1 MSRSITVAF
10 VALALVV
17 TVSATAQIPF
27 KFEPHGALKPGSG
40 RGRNDIRNY
49 APGMRFPIELA
60 PAFANS
66 QVWNPGGQ
74 HGGRGSQC
82 SASNYT
88 YPWQDNYCETRSW
101 PISLCPSGSGHQG
114 QDIRPATCVKDQH
127 WAVAAADGTVS
138 HIGSYSLYLYS
149 EDGNTR
155 YDYLH
160 MNGIAVKVG
169 TTVKKGTRLGRISNV
184 FQQGASTTIHLHFNI
199 RRNLPELGW
208 TFLPPYAALVDAY
221 QRLQAGRP

>member
-1 MSRSITVAF
+1 MSRSIAAAF
-10 VALALVV
+10 TLVV
-17 TVSATAQIPF
+17 TVSAAAQVPF
-27 KFEPHGALKPGSG
+27 KFEPHGVLKPGSG
-40 RGRNDIRNY
+40 RGRSDTRNH
-49 APGMRFPIELA
+49 APGMRFPVELA

-74 HGGRGSQC
+74 HGGRGGQC

-101 PISLCPSGSGHQG
+101 PIALCPSGAGHQG
-114 QDIRPATCVKDQH
+114 QDIRPATCAKDQH
-127 WAVAAADGTVS
+127 WAVAVADGTVS

-160 MNGIAVKVG
+160 MSGVAVKVG
-169 TTVKKGTRLGRISNV
+169 TKVKKGTRLGRISNV

-208 TFLPPYAALVDAY
+208 TFVPPYAALIDAY
-221 QRLQAGRP
+221 QRLQAGQP